1 MSIVTRFA
9 PSPTGSLH
17 LGGVR
22 TAIFNFLFARKN
34 SGKLILRIE
43 DTDQE
48 RSTVDSLD
56 EIISS
61 LKWLGVSWDEGP
73 YFQSKRLDTYKKYAE
88 TLLDKS
94 LAYKC
99 FMTNEEIKQLK
110 EEASKEN
117 KIYRYPKT
125 WRNRS
130 DHPDNADFVIRF
142 KTPESKEIK
151 FSDSLRGQISI
162 DSSNIDDFIIL
173 KSDGF
178 PTYNFASAV
187 DDAEMGITNVIR
199 GEDHLSNTPKQVL
212 IFNAINKKIPT
223 YTHVSMILGKDKAK
237 LSKRHGAESIKNF
250 KESGYIAIGII
261 NYLAR
266 LGWSHGDQEI
276 FSLNEMINLFSL
288 DNLSKSPAIF
298 DTEKLDWVNASH
310 IKRSGNNNLKKLLEL
325 ELYKEI
331 NVDLAIELT
340 KAKSKNLN
348 LLKASLGFCENEY
361 VDISEELKSE
371 ARENDGVDLIKQFS
385 RDLDSMDEFTE
396 KAIRELFATF
406 LEKNNIK
413 MKNIASPLR
422 IALTGSKV
430 SPGIYEVIRILG
442 KNLTLKRLRAFVS

>member
-61 LKWLGVSWDEGP
+61 LKWLGISWDEGP

-88 TLLDKS
+88 ILLDKS

-99 FMTNEEIKQLK
+99 FMTNEEIEQLK

-250 KESGYIAIGII
+250 KESGYIAVGII

-276 FSLNEMINLFSL
+276 FSLDEMINLFSL

-310 IKRSGNNNLKKLLEL
+310 IKRSDNNNLKKLLEL

-371 ARENDGVDLIKQFS
+371 ACENDGVDLIKQFS

-442 KNLTLKRLRAFVS
+442 KNLTLKRLRVFVS

>member
-61 LKWLGVSWDEGP
+61 LKWLGISWDEGP

-88 TLLDKS
+88 ILLDKS

-99 FMTNEEIKQLK
+99 FMTNEEIEQLK

-212 IFNAINKKIPT
+212 ILNAINKKIPT

-250 KESGYIAIGII
+250 KESGYIAVGII

-276 FSLNEMINLFSL
+276 FSLDEMINLFSL

-310 IKRSGNNNLKKLLEL
+310 IKRSDNNNLKKLLEL

-340 KAKSKNLN
+340 KAKSKDLN

-371 ARENDGVDLIKQFS
+371 ACENDGVDLIKQFS

-442 KNLTLKRLRAFVS
+442 KNLTLKRLRVFVS